1 MTKHDSLIEAA
12 KAAPIASVGGLTM
25 FGYPL
30 SDVVLVLTFI
40 YTIFLLID
48 KSHTVWVRLCQFG
61 RFLKGKSDDSI
72 S

>member
-1 MTKHDSLIEAA
+1 MKNHDTLIEAA
-12 KAAPIASVGGLTM
+12 KAAPVASVGGLTL

-61 RFLKGKSDDSI
+61 NFLRGKHDSN